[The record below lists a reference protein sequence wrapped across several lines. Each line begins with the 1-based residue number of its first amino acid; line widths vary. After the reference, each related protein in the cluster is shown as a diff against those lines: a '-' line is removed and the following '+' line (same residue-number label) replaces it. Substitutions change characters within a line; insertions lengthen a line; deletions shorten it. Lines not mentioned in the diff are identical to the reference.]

1 MIFKKDQLNRL
12 ATQRI
17 KPASAHIVPGRQAA
31 SGGSEKLKKVVKHI
45 MEKKSEEKLIYYS
58 VLNVL
63 LACTRLAGR
72 VCTPQ
77 LLLGELNEALRI
89 SSSWSLSARH
99 TTRRATP

>member
-45 MEKKSEEKLIYYS
+45 MEKKVKK
-58 VLNVL
+58 N
-63 LACTRLAGR
+63 
-72 VCTPQ
+72 
-77 LLLGELNEALRI
+77 
-89 SSSWSLSARH
+89 
-99 TTRRATP
+99 